1 MLTCGCGRW
10 MHTEGIE
17 ERSYDDGTPQWFI
30 RTECC
35 GCGLK
40 VGTDVP
46 AGQPGGLVDRVMWTD
61 DAIHRLDRMP
71 PYLALLVRG
80 EVEQDVGVRGERVIT
95 YDTLLRPRTG
105 ERIEWEPEAERRLD
119 KVPAPVRAM
128 ARIELERTA
137 AESGLP
143 VIYTSRRHV
152 AFAGG
157 LMRTVRM
164 SPRFTPSSRMVD
176 STPRWIP
183 SGKTLVIMGI
193 SPTWTR

>member
-1 MLTCGCGRW
+1 

-17 ERSYDDGTPQWFI
+17 ERAYEDGALQWFI
-30 RTECC
+30 RTECR

-40 VGTDVP
+40 VGGDVP

-61 DAIHRLDRMP
+61 DALHRLERMP
-71 PYLALLVRG
+71 PYLALLVRA
-80 EVEQDVGVRGERVIT
+80 EVEQDVLVRGERVVT

-137 AESGLP
+137 ADRGETR
-143 VIYTSRRHV
+143 ITV
-152 AFAGG
+152 A
-157 LMRTVRM
+157 LMEEVKARY
-164 SPRFTPSSRMVD
+164 F
-176 STPRWIP
+176 
-183 SGKTLVIMGI
+183 GMGAQKA
-193 SPTWTR
+193 